1 MREKKKEKEK
11 REKEMV
17 SEGTKKRKGNSAFAV
32 EKCISLLLALIMVTG
47 ACACGKKKK
56 GNAELEEA
64 AQEVTQS
71 ILSFDTDAMEE
82 KGEFSSDTIAR
93 VTGLSLK
100 ESIKVLTGKAFV
112 EVDADSIKE
121 SKKTISIKVNVSL
134 PDYEAALKEGPE
146 DEEDFIAAMKK
157 QKEKSY
163 KKVSL
168 TLKFSEED
176 GEYFLTNGDDV
187 VAKLFPDEDFRII
200 WAFLSGEPI
209 DLPTDDSDPTATTSP
224 SRAPSNSPYQEIYS
238 DNLLVLRYIGLEAD
252 GVRFEMQNDTAL
264 TLILDPECLSL
275 NGMNYNQ
282 LKASEKIDPHSTG
295 EILVTGGFDPSTAVG
310 YISGVFMVRASQ
322 NYSFDSYRI
331 ELVDVFVDTSIT
343 VAKPTL
349 DGVVLYEDPT
359 VRVAFS
365 RLDAEGVVL
374 NVENL
379 KQEFVKVGCESISI
393 NGINLKDVSSVSYE
407 TVAASSIGEVLVK
420 AEVEDPSVSV
430 GTASALLQIGRQD
443 PKSGKVTTEPQTF
456 DTVVIDS
463 SVPVEVVPDGELIY
477 KEDQMRLYYK
487 GTTAEGM
494 LFQIENLTSY
504 QMNFSPELIAVNGL
518 SLKRTFCQSKIAPN
532 SLGEL
537 LYTGDDVPSAVGTIS
552 GIFRGHLQDA
562 TNVDQVHFSLKPT
575 VIDDTVTFEPPKPT
589 GVLLFENDEIRLYYK
604 GVTEKGIEFE
614 VENLT
619 DKTVMIQARELTIDG
634 TTYDSGSVLMSDDIA
649 PQSLGTAEVRIT
661 DWTTTSITT
670 ISGTL
675 KNVDA
680 IKYSGSDVKIPETQV
695 G

>member
-1 MREKKKEKEK
+1 
-11 REKEMV
+11 MV
-17 SEGTKKRKGNSAFAV
+17 SKGPAKRDKKSAFPI
-32 EKCISLLLALIMVTG
+32 EKCVSLFLALIMVMG
-47 ACACGKKKK
+47 ACSCGKKKK
-56 GNAELEEA
+56 GNSELEEA
-64 AQEVTQS
+64 AQNVTKA
-71 ILSFDTDAMEE
+71 ILSFDTKDMQKNGDFSEE
-82 KGEFSSDTIAR
+82 TITR
-93 VTGLSLK
+93 ITGFDQI
-100 ESIKVLTGKAFV
+100 EGMKVLAGKAFV
-112 EVDADSIKE
+112 EVDADSMKE
-121 SKKTISIKVNVSL
+121 SKKSVSIKVTVSL
-134 PDYEAALKEGPE
+134 PDYEAVLKDGPE
-146 DEEDFIAAMKK
+146 DEEAFITEVKK

-163 KKVSL
+163 KKISV

-187 VAKLFPDEDFRII
+187 VEKVFPDEDMQILY
-200 WAFLSGEPI
+200 AFFTGENVS
-209 DLPTDDSDPTATTSP
+209 LPTDDSDPTSTISP

-238 DNLLVLRYIGLEAD
+238 DNLFVLRYIGLETE
-252 GVRFEMQNDTAL
+252 GVRFEVQNDTAL
-264 TLILDPECLSL
+264 TLILDPYCLSL

-282 LKASEKIDPHSTG
+282 LKVDEKIDPHSTG
-295 EILVTGGFDPSTAVG
+295 EILVKGGFDPSTAVG
-310 YISGVFMVRASQ
+310 CISGVFMVRAHQ
-322 NYSFDSYRI
+322 NYNFDSYTI
-331 ELVDVFVDTSIT
+331 EFVDVFVDTSIT
-343 VAKPTL
+343 VSKPTL

-359 VRVAFS
+359 VRIAFS
-365 RLDAEGVVL
+365 RLDSEGVVL

-379 KQEFVKVGCESISI
+379 EGDFVQINGESISI
-393 NGINLKDVSSVSYE
+393 NGVNLKDVTYGSQGTIAALSV
-407 TVAASSIGEVLVK
+407 GEVLIQ
-420 AEVEDPSVSV
+420 AEVDPSISV
-430 GTASALLQIGRQD
+430 GTVSAMLDFGKLDI
-443 PKSGKVTTEPQTF
+443 KSGKTISEKHTF
-456 DTVVIDS
+456 DTVVVDS
-463 SVPVEVVPDGELIY
+463 SIPVEVVPDGTMIY
-477 KEDQMRLYYK
+477 EEDQVRLYYK

-518 SLKRTFCQSKIAPN
+518 SLNRTFCMSKIAPN

-537 LYTGDDVPSAVGTIS
+537 LYTGEDIPSAVGTIS
-552 GIFRGHLQDA
+552 GIFRGHLQEA

-649 PQSLGTAEVRIT
+649 PQSLGTAEVRID
-661 DWTTTSITT
+661 DWAVTSITT

-680 IKYSGSDVKIPETQV
+680 IKYSGSDVKFPETQV

>member
-1 MREKKKEKEK
+1 MVSKGPAK
-11 REKEMV
+11 RE
-17 SEGTKKRKGNSAFAV
+17 RKSAFPI
-32 EKCISLLLALIMVTG
+32 EKYISLLLALIMVMG
-47 ACACGKKKK
+47 ACSCGKKKK
-56 GNAELEEA
+56 GNSELEEA
-64 AQEVTQS
+64 AQNVTKA
-71 ILSFDTDAMEE
+71 ILSFDTKDMQEQGDFSEE
-82 KGEFSSDTIAR
+82 TITR
-93 VTGLSLK
+93 ITGFDQI
-100 ESIKVLTGKAFV
+100 EGMKVLAGKAFV
-112 EVDADSIKE
+112 EVDADSMKE
-121 SKKTISIKVNVSL
+121 SKKSVSIKVTVSL
-134 PDYEAALKEGPE
+134 PDYEAVLQDGPE
-146 DEEDFIAAMKK
+146 DEEAFITEVKK

-163 KKVSL
+163 KKISV
-168 TLKFSEED
+168 TLKFSEDD

-187 VAKLFPDEDFRII
+187 VEKVFPDEDMQILY
-200 WAFLSGEPI
+200 AFFTGENVS
-209 DLPTDDSDPTATTSP
+209 LPTDDSDPTSTTSP

-238 DNLLVLRYIGLEAD
+238 DNLFVLRYIGLETE
-252 GVRFEMQNDTAL
+252 GVRFEVQNDTAL
-264 TLILDPECLSL
+264 TLILDPYCLSL

-282 LKASEKIDPHSTG
+282 VKVDEKIDPHSTG
-295 EILVTGGFDPSTAVG
+295 EILVKGGFDPSTAVG
-310 YISGVFMVRASQ
+310 CISGVFMVRAHQ
-322 NYSFDSYRI
+322 NYNFDSYTF
-331 ELVDVFVDTSIT
+331 EFVDVFVDNSIT
-343 VAKPTL
+343 VSKPTL

-359 VRVAFS
+359 VRIAFS
-365 RLDAEGVVL
+365 RLDSEGVVL

-379 KQEFVKVGCESISI
+379 EGDFVQINGESISI
-393 NGINLKDVSSVSYE
+393 NGVNLKDVTYGSQGTIAALSV
-407 TVAASSIGEVLVK
+407 GEVLIK
-420 AEVEDPSVSV
+420 AEVDPSISV
-430 GTASALLQIGRQD
+430 GTVSAMLDFAKLDI
-443 PKSGKVTTEPQTF
+443 KSGKTSSEKHTF

-680 IKYSGSDVKIPETQV
+680 IKYSGSDVKFPETQV

>member
-1 MREKKKEKEK
+1 MVSKGPAK
-11 REKEMV
+11 RE
-17 SEGTKKRKGNSAFAV
+17 RKSAFPI
-32 EKCISLLLALIMVTG
+32 EKYISLLLALIMVMG
-47 ACACGKKKK
+47 ACSCGKKKK
-56 GNAELEEA
+56 GNSELEEA
-64 AQEVTQS
+64 AQNVTKA
-71 ILSFDTDAMEE
+71 ILSFDTKDMQKNGDFSEE
-82 KGEFSSDTIAR
+82 TITR
-93 VTGLSLK
+93 ITGFDQI
-100 ESIKVLTGKAFV
+100 EGMKVLAGKAFV
-112 EVDADSIKE
+112 EVDADSMKE
-121 SKKTISIKVNVSL
+121 SKKSVSIKVTVSL
-134 PDYEAALKEGPE
+134 PDYEAVLKDGPE
-146 DEEDFIAAMKK
+146 DEEAFITEVKK

-163 KKVSL
+163 KKISV

-176 GEYFLTNGDDV
+176 GDYFLTNGDDV
-187 VAKLFPDEDFRII
+187 VEKVFPDEDMQILY
-200 WAFLSGEPI
+200 AFFTGENVS
-209 DLPTDDSDPTATTSP
+209 LPTDDSDPTSTISP

-238 DNLLVLRYIGLEAD
+238 DNLFVLRYIGLETE
-252 GVRFEMQNDTAL
+252 GVRFEVQNDTAL
-264 TLILDPECLSL
+264 TLILDPYCLSL

-282 LKASEKIDPHSTG
+282 LKVDEKIDPHSTG
-295 EILVTGGFDPSTAVG
+295 EILVKGGFDPSTAVG
-310 YISGVFMVRASQ
+310 CISGVFMVRAHQ
-322 NYSFDSYRI
+322 NYNFDSYTI
-331 ELVDVFVDTSIT
+331 EFVDVFVDTSIT
-343 VAKPTL
+343 VSKPTL

-359 VRVAFS
+359 VRIAFS
-365 RLDAEGVVL
+365 RLDSEGVVL

-379 KQEFVKVGCESISI
+379 EGDFVQINGESISI
-393 NGINLKDVSSVSYE
+393 NGVNLKDVTYGSQGTIAALSV
-407 TVAASSIGEVLVK
+407 GEVLIQ
-420 AEVEDPSVSV
+420 AEVDPSISV
-430 GTASALLQIGRQD
+430 GTVSAMLDFGKLDI
-443 PKSGKVTTEPQTF
+443 KSGKTISEKHTF
-456 DTVVIDS
+456 DTVVVDS
-463 SVPVEVVPDGELIY
+463 SIPVEVVPDGTMIY
-477 KEDQMRLYYK
+477 EEDQVRLYYK

-518 SLKRTFCQSKIAPN
+518 SLNRTFCMSKIAPN

-537 LYTGDDVPSAVGTIS
+537 LYTGEDIPSAVGTIS
-552 GIFRGHLQDA
+552 GIFRGHLQEA

-649 PQSLGTAEVRIT
+649 PQSLGTAEVRID
-661 DWTTTSITT
+661 DWAVTSITT

-680 IKYSGSDVKIPETQV
+680 IKYSGSDVKFPETQV

>member
-1 MREKKKEKEK
+1 MG
-11 REKEMV
+11 KEMV
-17 SEGTKKRKGNSAFAV
+17 SKGPAKRERKSAFPI
-32 EKCISLLLALIMVTG
+32 EKCVSLFLALIMVMG
-47 ACACGKKKK
+47 ACSCGKKKK
-56 GNAELEEA
+56 GNSELEEA
-64 AQEVTQS
+64 AQNVTKA
-71 ILSFDTDAMEE
+71 ILSFDTKDMQKNGDFSEE
-82 KGEFSSDTIAR
+82 TITR
-93 VTGLSLK
+93 ITGFDQI
-100 ESIKVLTGKAFV
+100 EGMKVLAGKAFV
-112 EVDADSIKE
+112 EVDADSMKE
-121 SKKTISIKVNVSL
+121 SKKSVSIKVTVSL
-134 PDYEAALKEGPE
+134 PDYEAVLQDGPE
-146 DEEDFIAAMKK
+146 DEEAFITEVKK

-163 KKVSL
+163 KKISA
-168 TLKFSEED
+168 TLKFSEDD

-187 VAKLFPDEDFRII
+187 VEKVFPDEDMQILY
-200 WAFLSGEPI
+200 AFFTGENVS
-209 DLPTDDSDPTATTSP
+209 LPTDDSDPTSTTSP

-238 DNLLVLRYIGLEAD
+238 DNLFVLRYIGLETE
-252 GVRFEMQNDTAL
+252 GVRFEVQNDTAL
-264 TLILDPECLSL
+264 TLILDPYCLSL

-282 LKASEKIDPHSTG
+282 VKVDEKIDPHSTG
-295 EILVTGGFDPSTAVG
+295 EILVKGGFDPSTAVG
-310 YISGVFMVRASQ
+310 CISGVFMVRAHQ
-322 NYSFDSYRI
+322 NYNFDSYTF
-331 ELVDVFVDTSIT
+331 EFVDVFVDNSIT
-343 VAKPTL
+343 VSKPTL

-359 VRVAFS
+359 VRIAFS
-365 RLDAEGVVL
+365 RLDSEGVVL

-379 KQEFVKVGCESISI
+379 EGDFVQINGESISI
-393 NGINLKDVSSVSYE
+393 NGVNLKNVTYGSQGTIAALSV
-407 TVAASSIGEVLVK
+407 GEVLIK
-420 AEVEDPSVSV
+420 AEVDPSISV
-430 GTASALLQIGRQD
+430 GTVSAMLDFAKLDI
-443 PKSGKVTTEPQTF
+443 KSGKTSSEKHTF
-456 DTVVIDS
+456 DTVVVDS
-463 SVPVEVVPDGELIY
+463 SIPVEVVPDGTMIY
-477 KEDQMRLYYK
+477 EEDQVRLYYK

-518 SLKRTFCQSKIAPN
+518 SLNRTFCMSKIAPN

-537 LYTGDDVPSAVGTIS
+537 LYTGEDIPSAVGTIS

-649 PQSLGTAEVRIT
+649 PQSLGTAEVLID
-661 DWTTTSITT
+661 DWAVTSITT

-680 IKYSGSDVKIPETQV
+680 IKYSGSDVKFPETQV